1 MTPAAKDRQIPF
13 LVLPWQGGATGWVV
27 VFGAIIVLI
36 IAGLVTNTSPM
47 AVAAPILIAPA
58 AVAVGLGVA
67 QWYQVRSFGAERSSW
82 VHFGGIAIALLAWTF
97 WPISPPGLQGTGN
110 ASDACS
116 LIYTDTPSCL
126 ARAASAFTGST
137 VTWWVTGALI
147 LALAPLVRQSKIAA
161 WASIPVAFAGC
172 LLATHFLELLL
183 VHYHAAN
190 VSVGRA
196 APSSHS
202 LTSS

>member
-27 VFGAIIVLI
+27 VFGGIIVEI

-47 AVAAPILIAPA
+47 AVTAPILILPA
-58 AVAVGLGVA
+58 AIAVGLGFA
-67 QWYQVRSFGAERSSW
+67 QWFQVRSYGAERSSW
-82 VHFGGIAIALLAWTF
+82 FHFAGIAVALLAWTF
-97 WPISPPGLQGTGN
+97 WPISPPALQGIGS

-116 LIYTDTPSCL
+116 AIYTDTPSCL
-126 ARAASAFTGST
+126 ARAASAFTGSSI
-137 VTWWVTGALI
+137 TWWVTGVLI
-147 LALAPLVRQSKIAA
+147 LALAPFVRQSKIAA
-161 WASIPVAFAGC
+161 WAAIPVAFAGC

-190 VSVGRA
+190 VGSGRLGRA
-196 APSSHS
+196 SGGW
-202 LTSS
+202 